1 MKVKADNRSLAFF
14 SKTHNLNIKTNKDL
28 QTHLDKVGMED
39 FIEEDIVATFAASF
53 AGIEYNIKGIC
64 ESEEE
69 FYMAEDIMVRLMD
82 MVEVKAS

>member
-1 MKVKADNRSLAFF
+1 
-14 SKTHNLNIKTNKDL
+14 
-28 QTHLDKVGMED
+28 MED